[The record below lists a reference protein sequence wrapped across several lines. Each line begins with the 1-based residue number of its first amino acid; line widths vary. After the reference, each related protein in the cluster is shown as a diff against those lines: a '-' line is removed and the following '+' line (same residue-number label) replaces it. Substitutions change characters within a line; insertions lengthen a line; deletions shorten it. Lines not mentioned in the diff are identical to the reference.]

1 VKKLLSVL
9 VLIALA
15 LAGVAWWWSAEHERA
30 ADAENYSQTSIDFGP
45 LTEVISATG
54 VVQPRDVYAVGSE
67 AAGKVVAVL
76 ADFNQ
81 VVEEGE
87 VLARLDDRV
96 ARDRLAQARLGVEMA
111 QAGVRQAQ
119 AARDNAARLVERERN
134 RSPEL
139 RRQTDVDLVEGNL
152 RSADAALEGARV
164 KVREAEEG
172 RRQAEYALS
181 LTEIRAPVL
190 AHPGDASASASSP
203 ARGGVGALA
212 PEGANPKQ
220 RRSFVVLDR
229 KVSVNQMVGPP
240 LSAQLFTLASD
251 LEHVQVVAQ
260 VVEGDVVK
268 VRRGQRARFTITGS
282 GDADPAIEAK
292 VTEVRLTPASDHGAV
307 YYKAVLE
314 AHNERDAA
322 SGEWK
327 LRPGQ
332 TASVDVIRR
341 SHEAVWKMPAAALNF
356 QPDDAVL
363 TEAARAKLQ
372 RWQVQLDH
380 ELWRAVWVTTSDHKP
395 WPVFV
400 RVGGKNAKGEEGI
413 QDGQF
418 TEVLEWDPELRP
430 VPEPNNAAG
439 WPRPIIGM
447 PPPRKGWFTPPQVK
461 L

>member
-1 VKKLLSVL
+1 VKKLLTLL
-9 VLIALA
+9 VLIGLA
-15 LAGVAWWWSAEHERA
+15 LAGAAWWWSYEHDRA
-30 ADAENYSQTSIDFGP
+30 AEAENYTLTAVEYGP
-45 LTEVISATG
+45 LTELVSATG
-54 VVQPRDVYAVGSE
+54 VVGPRDVYTVGSE
-67 AAGKVVAVL
+67 AAGKVTAVL

-96 ARDRLAQARLGVEMA
+96 ARDRVAQARLGVELA
-111 QAGVRQAQ
+111 QAGLRQAQ
-119 AARDNAARLVERERN
+119 AARDNAERLVERERK
-134 RSPEL
+134 RSPEV
-139 RRQTDVDLVEGNL
+139 RRQSDVELVEGNL
-152 RSADAALEGARV
+152 RSADAALEGARI

-190 AHPGDASASASSP
+190 AHPGDTAASGSAP

-212 PEGANPKQ
+212 PEGAAPRQ
-220 RRSFVVLDR
+220 RRTFVVLDR
-229 KVSVNQMVGPP
+229 KVSVNQLIGPP
-240 LSAQLFTLASD
+240 VSAQLFTLAGD
-251 LEHVQVVAQ
+251 LEHVQVAAQ

-268 VRRGQRARFTITGS
+268 VQRGQKARFTIS
-282 GDADPAIEAK
+282 GNSDTEPAIEGK
-292 VTEVRLTPASDHGAV
+292 VAEVRLVPASDHGAV
-307 YYKAVLE
+307 YYKAVVE
-314 AHNERDAA
+314 ARNERDPA

-332 TASVDVIRR
+332 TASVDILRR
-341 SHEAVWKMPAAALNF
+341 AHEKAWKMPAAALNF
-356 QPDDAVL
+356 QPDDAAL
-363 TEAARAKLQ
+363 TEAARAKLHRNQ
-372 RWQVQLDH
+372 ERPDH
-380 ELWRAVWVTTSDHKP
+380 ELWRAVWVAGPDHKP

-400 RVGGKNAKGEEGI
+400 RTGGKNAKSEEGI

-430 VPEPNNAAG
+430 APDPNNPAG

-447 PPPRKGWFTPPQVK
+447 PPARKGWFTPPQVK

>member
-1 VKKLLSVL
+1 VKKLLTLLVL
-9 VLIALA
+9 VGLA
-15 LAGVAWWWSAEHERA
+15 LAGAAWWWSSEHDRTAE
-30 ADAENYSQTSIDFGP
+30 AENYSLTSIEYGP
-45 LTEVISATG
+45 LTEVVSATG
-54 VVQPRDVYAVGSE
+54 VVQPRDVFVVGTE
-67 AAGKVVAVL
+67 AAGKVTAVL

-96 ARDRLAQARLGVEMA
+96 ARDRLAQARLGIELA
-111 QAGVRQAQ
+111 QAGLRQAQ
-119 AARDNAARLVERERN
+119 AARDNAARIVERERK
-134 RSPEL
+134 RSPEV
-139 RRQTDVDLVEGNL
+139 RRQSDVDLVEGHL
-152 RSADAALEGARV
+152 RSSDAALDGARI

-172 RRQAEYALS
+172 KRQAEYAVS
-181 LTEIRAPVL
+181 LTEIRAPIL
-190 AHPGDASASASSP
+190 AQPGDASASGSSV
-203 ARGGVGALA
+203 ARGGIGALA
-212 PEGANPKQ
+212 PEGTTVRQ
-220 RRSFVVLDR
+220 RRTFVVLDR
-229 KVSVNQMVGPP
+229 KVSVNQLIGPP
-240 LSAQLFTLASD
+240 VSAHLFTLAGD
-251 LEHVQVVAQ
+251 LEHIQVIAQ

-268 VRRGQRARFTITGS
+268 VMRGQRARFTISGS
-282 GDADPAIEAK
+282 GEGEPAFEAK
-292 VTEVRLTPASDHGAV
+292 VAEVRLTPASDHGAV

-314 AHNERDAA
+314 ARNERDPA

-341 SHEAVWKMPAAALNF
+341 SHEKVWKMPAAALNF
-356 QPDDAVL
+356 QADDAVL
-363 TEAARAKLQ
+363 TEAARAKL
-372 RWQVQLDH
+372 RSWQGRPDRDQ
-380 ELWRAVWVTTSDHKP
+380 WRAVWVAGPERKP

-400 RVGGKNAKGEEGI
+400 RIGGKNAKGEEGI

-430 VPEPNNAAG
+430 VPEANNPAG